1 VSPRAIGRRKV
12 GRIRGATGKYVACGA
27 LAAALAVASGP
38 PAAGRGIAAR
48 ELANHC
54 FVLRSASTGQHVV
67 AAGDGYRVDQRRLR
81 SAAAFFLKPSG
92 LGRYLPFDGN
102 GLLISARDAD
112 GVGRDAAP
120 GPPTEWAISRASKRA
135 WALRSTATGR
145 QLARSSTGSLVTGQ
159 PGSRG
164 ADRLFTLVRA
174 RGCRAF
180 PEAAAGATGPPSKGA
195 ARNGTVAGFADVH
208 LHITADQRAG
218 GRVVY
223 GEPFNRFGIAEA
235 LGHDADDHGS
245 DGSLDITGNLLRNGT
260 PTGTHDTHGWPTFAG
275 WPTFDT
281 NTHTQ
286 AYYVWLKRAWMAG
299 ERLVVAQTVEDEPLC
314 RLEALRAR
322 PSCDETESIRL
333 QIRELRGLQDY
344 VDAQAGGRGRGWF
357 RLVYDPAQAR
367 RVIKRGQL
375 AVVIGIESSDLF
387 GCSERLDQ
395 PQCTRADIDRGL
407 DEFHRLGVRSLFPVH
422 WVDNAFGGAAIE
434 GGDKGTFISV
444 MELQQTGHPFRT
456 GPCPEA
462 GQGEEGLLPGA
473 RECNTKGLTDLGEH
487 LIRRMIDRHMLIDV
501 DHLSERARLRV
512 LDIAEAERYPLVSSH
527 TNTGGLW
534 TASDL
539 NRLYALGGL
548 ASARPAQAKELAAE
562 ILEHW
567 GHRSGRFYSGVPLG
581 TDTGG
586 FSTLPA
592 PRPDA
597 GQVPLRYP
605 FRLYQCKVTFGRQ
618 RSGART
624 YDLNTDGVA
633 HYGLYA
639 DLLADM
645 QQRTG
650 TRAFVPLLRSAE
662 AYLQMWGRAESHL

>member
-1 VSPRAIGRRKV
+1 LIATLSLA
-12 GRIRGATGKYVACGA
+12 GAT
-27 LAAALAVASGP
+27 
-38 PAAGRGIAAR
+38 PAAGRDIAR
-48 ELANHC
+48 RDLANRC
-54 FVLRSASTGQHVV
+54 FALRAAGTGRYVV

-81 SAAAFFLKPSG
+81 SAAVFFLKPSG
-92 LGRYLPFDGN
+92 LGTYLPFDAT
-102 GLLISARDAD
+102 GLLISARGSD
-112 GVGRDAAP
+112 GIGRDAAP
-120 GPPTEWAISRASKRA
+120 APATEWRILRVARRR
-135 WALRSTATGR
+135 WAVRSTPSGR
-145 QLARSSTGSLVTGQ
+145 QLTRSSTGALVMGP
-159 PGSRG
+159 PGSHG
-164 ADRLFTLVRA
+164 AARLFTFVRA
-174 RGCRAF
+174 RGCRTF
-180 PEAAAGATGPPSKGA
+180 PEAAVSATGRPSKGA
-195 ARNGTVAGFADVH
+195 ARDGTVAGFADVH
-208 LHITADQRAG
+208 LHITAEQRAG

-235 LGHDADDHGS
+235 LGHDADAHGS
-245 DGSLDITGNLLRNGT
+245 DGSLDVTGNLLRNCS

-281 NTHTQ
+281 NTHQQT
-286 AYYVWLKRAWMAG
+286 YYVWLKRAWMAG

-322 PSCDETESIRL
+322 PSCDEAESIRL
-333 QIRELRGLQDY
+333 QIRELRGVQDY
-344 VDAQAGGRGRGWF
+344 IDAQAGGPDRGWF
-357 RLVYDPAQAR
+357 RLVYDPGQAR
-367 RVIKRGQL
+367 RAITRGQL

-395 PQCTRADIDRGL
+395 PQCTRADVDRGL
-407 DEFHRLGVRSLFPVH
+407 DEFHSLGVRSLFPVH

-434 GGDKGTFISV
+434 GGDKGTFIGA

-456 GPCPEA
+456 GPCPEP
-462 GQGEEGLLPGA
+462 GQGEEGLTPGV
-473 RECNTKGLTDLGEH
+473 RECNTQGLTDLGEY
-487 LIRRMIDRHMLIDV
+487 LIHRMMARHMLIDV

-548 ASARPAQAKELAAE
+548 ASARPAQSKELAAE

-592 PRPDA
+592 ARPDA

-605 FRLYQCKVTFGRQ
+605 FRLYQCKVTFSRQ
-618 RSGART
+618 RSGERT

-650 TRAFVPLLRSAE
+650 TRAFVPLFRSAE
-662 AYLQMWGRAESHL
+662 AYLRMWGRAMTHR